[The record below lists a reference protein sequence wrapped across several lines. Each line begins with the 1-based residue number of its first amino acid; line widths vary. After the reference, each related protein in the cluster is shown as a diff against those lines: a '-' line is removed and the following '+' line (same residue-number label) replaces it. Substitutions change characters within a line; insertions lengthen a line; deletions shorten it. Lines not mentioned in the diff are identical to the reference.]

1 MTSVSQLGRSNAP
14 TDNRR
19 RAVSARQQRKI
30 GQFTTKLMGLLA
42 LCFMLQGIP
51 SADAKVT
58 LVFGV
63 YTSEKPSAMVRQMR
77 PSLEALSKEA
87 SAALGEEVEI
97 KLDVVKT
104 YLEGRAGLLSGR
116 FDFMRLGPASYVLA
130 KSEKPGL
137 QILAI
142 ENKKGK
148 KATNGIICVKTDS
161 DITDIGQLRSRTF
174 AFGNKRSTLGRYY
187 PQQALAEVGI
197 TARSLARFE
206 YLGRHDKVGR
216 AVASGQFDAGALSES
231 TFKKLLK
238 KGVQLRAIAKFP
250 APTKPWVARTGMS
263 SRIKQA
269 LTRALLQLE
278 DPKALK
284 ALRANG
290 FMEATDA
297 DFDAVRRA
305 IEVNQR
311 FFDGIG

>member
-1 MTSVSQLGRSNAP
+1 MTADIHLGRSDTP
-14 TDNRR
+14 SDSRR
-19 RAVSARQQRKI
+19 RGKPAQQQRNI
-30 GQFTTKLMGLLA
+30 TRLTARLMGVLA
-42 LCFMLQGIP
+42 LFSMLQGIP
-51 SADAKVT
+51 TADAKVT

-87 SAALGEEVEI
+87 SKALGEEVEI

-130 KSEKPGL
+130 KAEKPDL

-148 KATNGIICVKTDS
+148 KMTNGIICVKADS
-161 DITDIGQLRSRTF
+161 DITDISQLRSRTF

-187 PQQALAEVGI
+187 PQRALAEVGI

-216 AVASGQFDAGALSES
+216 AVAKGEFDAGALSES
-231 TFKKLLK
+231 TFKKLVK
-238 KGVQLRAIAKFP
+238 KGVPLRAIAKFP
-250 APTKPWVARTGMS
+250 APTKPWVARAGMS
-263 SRIKQA
+263 PRIRQA
-269 LTRALLQLE
+269 LTQALLRL
-278 DPKALK
+278 DDAKALK

-290 FMEATDA
+290 FMEASDA
-297 DFDAVRRA
+297 EFNGVRRA

>member
-1 MTSVSQLGRSNAP
+1 
-14 TDNRR
+14 
-19 RAVSARQQRKI
+19 
-30 GQFTTKLMGLLA
+30 MGILA
-42 LCFMLQGIP
+42 LFAFLQGASP
-51 SADAKVT
+51 ADAKVT

-77 PSLEALSKEA
+77 PSLQALSKET
-87 SAALGEEVEI
+87 SAVLGEEVEI

-116 FDFMRLGPASYVLA
+116 FDLMRLGPASYVLA

-137 QILAI
+137 ELLAI
-142 ENKKGK
+142 ENKKGRK
-148 KATNGIICVKTDS
+148 MTNGVICVKTDS
-161 DITDIGQLRSRTF
+161 DITEIGQLRGRTF

-187 PQQALAEVGI
+187 PQYELSNVGI

-216 AVASGQFDAGALSES
+216 AVAAGEFAAGALSES
-231 TFKKLLK
+231 TFKKLVK
-238 KGVQLRAIAKFP
+238 KGVAIRAIAKFP
-250 APTKPWVARTGMS
+250 APTKPWVARAGMS
-263 SRIKQA
+263 PRIRQA
-269 LTRALLQLE
+269 LTQALLRLE

-290 FMEATDA
+290 FMPITDA
-297 DFDAVRRA
+297 EFDGVRKA
-305 IEVNQR
+305 IARNQR

>member
-1 MTSVSQLGRSNAP
+1 MNALTHTGRTHAPVDSFWGCLCSEQRRSV
-14 TDNRR
+14 
-19 RAVSARQQRKI
+19 ARLAAKFI
-30 GQFTTKLMGLLA
+30 GVLA
-42 LCFMLQGIP
+42 LVSVLQGIP
-51 SADAKVT
+51 AADAKVT

-87 SAALGEEVEI
+87 TAVLGEEVEI

-137 QILAI
+137 QLLAI

-148 KATNGIICVKTDS
+148 KMTNGIICVKSDS
-161 DITDIGQLRSRTF
+161 DITEISQLRGRTF

-187 PQQALAEVGI
+187 PQQALANVGI
-197 TARSLARFE
+197 TARRLARYE

-216 AVASGQFDAGALSES
+216 SVASGEFDAGALSES
-231 TFKKLLK
+231 TFKKLIK
-238 KGVQLRAIAKFP
+238 KGIKIRAIAKFP
-250 APTKPWVARTGMS
+250 APTKPWVARAGMS
-263 SRIKQA
+263 RRVQQA
-269 LTRALLQLE
+269 LTQALLRLNDE
-278 DPKALK
+278 KALK

-290 FMEATDA
+290 FMPVTDA
-297 DFDAVRRA
+297 EFDGVRKA
-305 IEVNQR
+305 IQQNQQ